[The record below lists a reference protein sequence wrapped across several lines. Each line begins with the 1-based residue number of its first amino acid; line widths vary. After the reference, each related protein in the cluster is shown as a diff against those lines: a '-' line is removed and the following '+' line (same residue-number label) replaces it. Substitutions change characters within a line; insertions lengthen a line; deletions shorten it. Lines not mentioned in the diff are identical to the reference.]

1 MTNEAE
7 AAIQALQ
14 GANEKDAEEALW
26 RAVVA
31 CQGMAFRTATGL
43 PFTYCLKIG
52 QNGQVNRELLIDRR
66 EKSKTLSWSSVCLA
80 FRRAREIGYADRPK
94 ALGDIRGVS
103 YVYPLMW
110 RFGVLRVPEIVE
122 KNMSLTLDF
131 GFFRDLKEAETMNQL
146 MRTTPEEMGLHSQN
160 ILNLLE
166 RL

>member
-7 AAIQALQ
+7 AAIRALQ
-14 GANEKDAEEALW
+14 GASENAEEALW

-31 CQGMAFRTATGL
+31 CQGLPFRTATGL

-52 QNGQVNRELLIDRR
+52 QNGQPNRELLIDRR

-110 RFGVLRVPEIVE
+110 RFGCCACRKSWRKTCRLP
-122 KNMSLTLDF
+122 S
-131 GFFRDLKEAETMNQL
+131 
-146 MRTTPEEMGLHSQN
+146 
-160 ILNLLE
+160 ILGSFAI
-166 RL
+166 

>member
-1 MTNEAE
+1 MCYDGEKKRKENAHDKRSRSSDSG
-7 AAIQALQ
+7 AARGVGERGRGTLAR
-14 GANEKDAEEALW
+14 GGGMSGDAVSH
-26 RAVVA
+26 RDGSAVHL
-31 CQGMAFRTATGL
+31 L
-43 PFTYCLKIG
+43 PEIG
-52 QNGQVNRELLIDRR
+52 QNGQPNRELLIDRR

-131 GFFRDLKEAETMNQL
+131 GFFA
-146 MRTTPEEMGLHSQN
+146 
-160 ILNLLE
+160 I
-166 RL
+166 

>member
-14 GANEKDAEEALW
+14 GASENAEEALW

-31 CQGMAFRTATGL
+31 CQGLTFRTATGL

-52 QNGQVNRELLIDRR
+52 QNGQPNRELLIDRR

-103 YVYPLMW
+103 YV
-110 RFGVLRVPEIVE
+110 
-122 KNMSLTLDF
+122 
-131 GFFRDLKEAETMNQL
+131 
-146 MRTTPEEMGLHSQN
+146 
-160 ILNLLE
+160 
-166 RL
+166 

>member
-7 AAIQALQ
+7 AAIRALQ
-14 GANEKDAEEALW
+14 GASENAEEALW

-31 CQGMAFRTATGL
+31 CQGLPFRTATGL

-52 QNGQVNRELLIDRR
+52 QNGQPNRELLIDRR

-103 YVYPLMW
+103 YVYPLLW
-110 RFGVLRVPEIVE
+110 RVGGAGVAGTRNRKSWRKTCRSPS
-122 KNMSLTLDF
+122 SLGSF
-131 GFFRDLKEAETMNQL
+131 A
-146 MRTTPEEMGLHSQN
+146 
-160 ILNLLE
+160 I
-166 RL
+166 